1 VNGYKTNQQMSSLL
15 LIFICLMFS
24 AFFSGME
31 IAFISSSKLRIELA
45 NKQGDLSGRI
55 YSFFMKHPA
64 RFIGA
69 MLVGNNIAL
78 VIYGISLAKLM
89 EPRLLTWFS
98 SEFMILIA
106 QTVIATLIVLITAEF
121 IPKTLFRVNP
131 NRILTLFTLPALTV
145 YYFLYPL
152 VWVIIAISDLI
163 LKYIIGVRGE
173 YEKPVFGKID
183 LDNYL
188 KESLPRKNRTQ
199 EETEVKIF
207 RNALDFSKVKIRDCM
222 VPRTEI
228 TALGIDEPIEVLQK
242 NFIETGL
249 SRILIYKEDIEH
261 IVGYAHS
268 YEMFKK
274 PESIKSI
281 LLPISL
287 IPESMSANDLLKA
300 FIKQQRSIAVVLD
313 EFGGTAG
320 MVTMEDVMEELFGEI
335 EDEHDNQDLLERKMN
350 KDEYL
355 LSGRL
360 EIDYINDKYHLDL
373 PVSDEYE
380 TLSGMIIFHFE
391 RIPAI
396 NESIKIA
403 NFSFNITEVS
413 ETRIEKAHLYVL
425 EIKDETS

>member
-1 VNGYKTNQQMSSLL
+1 
-15 LIFICLMFS
+15 
-24 AFFSGME
+24 
-31 IAFISSSKLRIELA
+31 
-45 NKQGDLSGRI
+45 
-55 YSFFMKHPA
+55 
-64 RFIGA
+64 
-69 MLVGNNIAL
+69 
-78 VIYGISLAKLM
+78 
-89 EPRLLTWFS
+89 
-98 SEFMILIA
+98 
-106 QTVIATLIVLITAEF
+106 
-121 IPKTLFRVNP
+121 
-131 NRILTLFTLPALTV
+131 
-145 YYFLYPL
+145 
-152 VWVIIAISDLI
+152 
-163 LKYIIGVRGE
+163 
-173 YEKPVFGKID
+173 
-183 LDNYL
+183 
-188 KESLPRKNRTQ
+188 
-199 EETEVKIF
+199 
-207 RNALDFSKVKIRDCM
+207 M

-380 TLSGMIIFHFE
+380 TLSGMIIYHFE

>member
-1 VNGYKTNQQMSSLL
+1 
-15 LIFICLMFS
+15 
-24 AFFSGME
+24 
-31 IAFISSSKLRIELA
+31 
-45 NKQGDLSGRI
+45 
-55 YSFFMKHPA
+55 
-64 RFIGA
+64 
-69 MLVGNNIAL
+69 
-78 VIYGISLAKLM
+78 
-89 EPRLLTWFS
+89 
-98 SEFMILIA
+98 
-106 QTVIATLIVLITAEF
+106 
-121 IPKTLFRVNP
+121 
-131 NRILTLFTLPALTV
+131 
-145 YYFLYPL
+145 
-152 VWVIIAISDLI
+152 
-163 LKYIIGVRGE
+163 
-173 YEKPVFGKID
+173 
-183 LDNYL
+183 
-188 KESLPRKNRTQ
+188 
-199 EETEVKIF
+199 
-207 RNALDFSKVKIRDCM
+207 M

-249 SRILIYKEDIEH
+249 SRILIYKEDIEQ

-335 EDEHDNQDLLERKMN
+335 EDEHDNQFLLERKIN

-413 ETRIEKAHLYVL
+413 KTRIEKAHLCVL

>member
-1 VNGYKTNQQMSSLL
+1 
-15 LIFICLMFS
+15 
-24 AFFSGME
+24 ME

-89 EPRLLTWFS
+89 EPRLMTWFS
-98 SEFMILIA
+98 SEFMILIT

-121 IPKTLFRVNP
+121 IPKTLFRINP
-131 NRILTLFTLPALTV
+131 NRILALFTLPALVV
-145 YYFLYPL
+145 YYVLYPL
-152 VWVIIAISDLI
+152 VWVIIGLSDFF
-163 LKYIIGVRGE
+163 LKHIIGVKGE

-188 KESLPRKNRTQ
+188 KESLTGKTQSQ

-207 RNALDFSKVKIRDCM
+207 RNALDFSNVKIRDCM

-228 TALGIDEPIEVLQK
+228 TALSIEEPIEVLQK
-242 NFIETGL
+242 NFIKTGL

-261 IVGYAHS
+261 IIGYAHS
-268 YEMFKK
+268 FEMFKK
-274 PESIKSI
+274 PKSIKSI

-287 IPESMSANDLLKA
+287 IPESMTANDLLKS
-300 FIKQQRSIAVVLD
+300 FIKEQRSIAVVLD

-335 EDEHDNQDLLERKMN
+335 EDEHDNQDLLERKISAN
-350 KDEYL
+350 EYL

-360 EIDYINDKYHLDL
+360 EIDYLNDKYSVGL
-373 PVSDEYE
+373 PTSDEYE
-380 TLSGMIIFHFE
+380 TLSGMIIFHYE
-391 RIPAI
+391 NIPDI
-396 NESIKIA
+396 DEIIKIK
-403 NFSFNITEVS
+403 NFLFDITEVS
-413 ETRIEKAHLYVL
+413 YTRIEKVHLHILKIEDVP
-425 EIKDETS
+425 S

>member
-1 VNGYKTNQQMSSLL
+1 
-15 LIFICLMFS
+15 
-24 AFFSGME
+24 ME
-31 IAFISSSKLRIELA
+31 IAFISSNKLRIELA

-55 YSFFMKHPA
+55 YSFFLKHPA

-78 VIYGISLAKLM
+78 VIYGISLAKLI
-89 EPRLLTWFS
+89 EPRLMMWFTS
-98 SEFMILIA
+98 DFMILIT
-106 QTVIATLIVLITAEF
+106 QTIIATLIVLITAEF
-121 IPKTLFRVNP
+121 IPKTLFRINP
-131 NRILTLFTLPALTV
+131 NRILALFTLPAILV
-145 YYFLYPL
+145 YYLLYPL
-152 VWVIIAISDLI
+152 VWIIIGLSDFF
-163 LKYIIGVRGE
+163 LKHIIGVKGE

-188 KESLPRKNRTQ
+188 KESTPGKNQSQ

-207 RNALDFSKVKIRDCM
+207 RNALDFSSIKIRDCM

-228 TALGIDEPIEVLQK
+228 TALSIDEPIEVLQK
-242 NFIETGL
+242 NFIKTGL

-274 PESIKSI
+274 PETINSI
-281 LLPISL
+281 LLPVSL
-287 IPESMSANDLLKA
+287 IPESMSANDLLKS
-300 FIKQQRSIAVVLD
+300 FIKEQRSIAVVLD

-335 EDEHDNQDLLERKMN
+335 EDEHDSQDLLERKLDKN
-350 KDEYL
+350 EYS

-360 EIDYINDKYHLDL
+360 EIDYLNEKYNMEL

-380 TLSGMIIFHFE
+380 TLSGMITFHFE
-391 RIPAI
+391 SIPAI
-396 NESIKIA
+396 DECIKIE
-403 NFSFNITEVS
+403 NFSFDITEVS
-413 ETRIEKAHLYVL
+413 ETRIEKVHLRIL
-425 EIKDETS
+425 EAEDESP

>member
-1 VNGYKTNQQMSSLL
+1 MSSLL
-15 LIFICLMFS
+15 LIFICLLFS

-31 IAFISSSKLRIELA
+31 IAFVSSNKLRIELA
-45 NKQGDLSGRI
+45 NKQGDLSGKI
-55 YSFFMKHPA
+55 YSFFMKHPD

-78 VIYGISLAKLM
+78 VIYGISIAKLL
-89 EPRLLTWFS
+89 EPRLLAWIS
-98 SEFMILIA
+98 SDFMILIS

-121 IPKTLFRVNP
+121 IPKTLFRINP
-131 NRILTLFTLPALTV
+131 NRILKLFTLPALIV
-145 YYFLYPL
+145 YYVLYPL
-152 VWVIIAISDLI
+152 VWVIIGISDFFLKNI
-163 LKYIIGVRGE
+163 LKVQGKY
-173 YEKPVFGKID
+173 KKQVFGKID

-188 KESLPRKNRTQ
+188 KESMPGQDQPQ

-207 RNALDFSKVKIRDCM
+207 RNALDFASVKIRDCM

-228 TALGIDEPIEVLQK
+228 SALNIDEPIEALQK
-242 NFIETGL
+242 NFIKTGL

-261 IVGYAHS
+261 IIGYAHS

-274 PESIKSI
+274 PASIKSI

-287 IPESMSANDLLKA
+287 IPESMTANELLKS

-320 MVTMEDVMEELFGEI
+320 MVTIEDVIEEIFGEI
-335 EDEHDNQDLLERKMN
+335 EDEHDNQYLLEQKMN
-350 KDEYL
+350 EKEYL

-360 EIDYINDKYHLDL
+360 EIDYLNEKYHIGL
-373 PVSDEYE
+373 PASDEYE

-391 RIPAI
+391 SIPEI
-396 NESIKIA
+396 NEVITLK
-403 NFSFNITEVS
+403 NFTFDITEVS
-413 ETRIEKAHLYVL
+413 ETRIEKVHLHIADAK
-425 EIKDETS
+425 EGTS

>member
-1 VNGYKTNQQMSSLL
+1 
-15 LIFICLMFS
+15 
-24 AFFSGME
+24 
-31 IAFISSSKLRIELA
+31 
-45 NKQGDLSGRI
+45 
-55 YSFFMKHPA
+55 
-64 RFIGA
+64 
-69 MLVGNNIAL
+69 
-78 VIYGISLAKLM
+78 
-89 EPRLLTWFS
+89 
-98 SEFMILIA
+98 
-106 QTVIATLIVLITAEF
+106 
-121 IPKTLFRVNP
+121 
-131 NRILTLFTLPALTV
+131 
-145 YYFLYPL
+145 
-152 VWVIIAISDLI
+152 
-163 LKYIIGVRGE
+163 
-173 YEKPVFGKID
+173 
-183 LDNYL
+183 
-188 KESLPRKNRTQ
+188 
-199 EETEVKIF
+199 
-207 RNALDFSKVKIRDCM
+207 M